1 MQPEIWKPIP
11 GHEGRYEA
19 SDQGRIRSVP
29 RKVRGRHRNG
39 TEFLRTFPGRIL
51 KPGRYEASGHVS
63 VVLGRGTNG
72 RPVHQLVMR
81 TFVGPPP
88 EGMEVCHNDGDPTNN
103 ALANL
108 RYDTR
113 RNNILDS
120 YRHGTGRSN
129 LTPADVRTIRARL
142 AAGER
147 GSVLA
152 REYGTNQTT
161 ISRIKLGKA
170 FAWLK

>member
-1 MQPEIWKPIP
+1 MPPEIWKPIP
-11 GHEGRYEA
+11 GYEGRYEA

-29 RKVRGRHRNG
+29 RKVRGCHWNG
-39 TEFLRTFPGRIL
+39 AEFQRSVPGRIL
-51 KPGRYEASGHVS
+51 KPGRYNDSGHLS

-72 RPVHQLVMR
+72 RPVHQLVLL

-88 EGMEVCHNDGDPTNN
+88 EGMEVCHNDGDPANN
-103 ALANL
+103 ALTNL

-129 LTPADVRTIRARL
+129 LAPVDVRTIRERL

-152 REYGTNQTT
+152 REYRTTQTT
-161 ISRIKLGKA
+161 ISRIKLGKT